1 LRVTVYQ
8 DDAWKLCESGAYPNG
23 VRFSKIDSRFWI
35 SKDRS
40 GSLILFVQEAE
51 RIEVKD
57 LVKDIFSGFALYQ
70 DTNIVGTRFVI
81 KLEAKDLQDKF
92 TIVCRA
98 IVDEAISFEG
108 ANLYKF
114 IYNELIGWS
123 GFMRPK
129 RMGLTHEQYTGL
141 WGELSVVSD
150 HYIKVFGA
158 KDLMDNW
165 TGINKTPQ
173 DFSVRD
179 YTLEIKATFTVTPKS
194 IHISSLE
201 QLDAPVSKQGV
212 AHLRLSKSPEGRSL
226 TDLLANIELLMKD
239 YPNELA
245 RFYRITNELTGDA
258 SDEQMEQKNI
268 ILGTECFDVR
278 DGFPRLRRSTT
289 DIAIDKAEYKILLQG
304 LSPYKIENGIGGFF
318 KNV

>member
-1 LRVTVYQ
+1 MTDYQ
-8 DDAWKLCESGAYPNG
+8 DDAWRLCESGAYPNG

-35 SKDRS
+35 SKDMA

-57 LVKDIFSGFALYQ
+57 LVKDIFSGFAVYQ

-108 ANLYKF
+108 EDLYKF

-129 RMGLTHEQYTGL
+129 RIGLTHEQYTGL
-141 WGELSVVSD
+141 WGELSVVLD

-158 KDLMDNW
+158 NDLMDNW
-165 TGINKTPQ
+165 TGIDNTPQ

-179 YTLEIKATFTVTPKS
+179 FTLEIKTTFTVTPKS

-201 QLDAPVSKQGV
+201 QLDAPVIKQGV

-226 TDLLANIELLMKD
+226 TDLLAKIELLMKD

-245 RFYRITNELTGDA
+245 LFYRITNELTGDA

-268 ILGTECFDVR
+268 ILGTECFDVC

-289 DIAIDKAEYKILLQG
+289 DIGIDKAEYKILLQG
-304 LSPYKIENGIGGFF
+304 LSPYKIENGIEGFF